1 MEPSYYQPPPL
12 SQNSDSDKLA
22 PKKVGPRE
30 ALEIA
35 FKKRSVLAG
44 RASRSEYWWFVFD
57 YWIIVLGFLA
67 VDAALAHLLPT
78 GSLGH
83 TLISLSLWA
92 QRLFFLLVL
101 WITLSLAIRRLHD
114 AGYSGAFLFFVF
126 IPIVL
131 FVFLCL
137 PSSRVENE
145 YGPAAIG

>member
-1 MEPSYYQPPPL
+1 MEPSDYPPALL
-12 SQNSDSDKLA
+12 SQDPDRDILA

-35 FKKRSVLAG
+35 FKKRSIIAG

-57 YWIIVLGFLA
+57 YWVIVLGFLA
-67 VDAALAHLLPT
+67 IDAAIGHLLPT

-92 QRLFFLLVL
+92 QRLFVLLVL
-101 WITLSLAIRRLHD
+101 WITFSLAIRRLHD
-114 AGYSGAFLFFVF
+114 AGYSGAFLFFAF

-131 FVFLCL
+131 LVFLCL